1 MIGNI
6 SNLSTHLQMQR
17 LGAAIKSGIE
27 SVGMELT
34 TGVKSNPE
42 EFSGTNHRQ
51 LDSIARSLALSEVR
65 QQNLI
70 VAGHRVSGTSAVLKT
85 FKEITEKFGPHLVSA
100 SARGDQTSSTILAGE
115 AVSLFQGAVS
125 SLNVRQGGR
134 TLMSGVSVDQSATIS
149 ADEILD
155 ALAVLTSNARDAAE
169 VSAIV
174 RDYFANPASG
184 YVADAYLGST
194 TDVADV
200 ELRPDEFV
208 KIQLRADNENFRS
221 VLGELAQVALVARGA
236 FQFPSAQLFQILESA
251 GNGMIAG
258 NDDLLALAASLGTA
272 EEGIV
277 VAQTGAA
284 AEKTSLEI
292 ARNSILSVDSYEA
305 ASKFQAMQSQL
316 QSHYTVIAKLS
327 QLSLTAYLR

>member
-1 MIGNI
+1 
-6 SNLSTHLQMQR
+6 
-17 LGAAIKSGIE
+17 
-27 SVGMELT
+27 
-34 TGVKSNPE
+34 
-42 EFSGTNHRQ
+42 
-51 LDSIARSLALSEVR
+51 
-65 QQNLI
+65 
-70 VAGHRVSGTSAVLKT
+70 
-85 FKEITEKFGPHLVSA
+85 
-100 SARGDQTSSTILAGE
+100 
-115 AVSLFQGAVS
+115 
-125 SLNVRQGGR
+125 
-134 TLMSGVSVDQSATIS
+134 MSGVSVDQSATIS

-305 ASKFQAMQSQL
+305 ASKFQAMRSQL